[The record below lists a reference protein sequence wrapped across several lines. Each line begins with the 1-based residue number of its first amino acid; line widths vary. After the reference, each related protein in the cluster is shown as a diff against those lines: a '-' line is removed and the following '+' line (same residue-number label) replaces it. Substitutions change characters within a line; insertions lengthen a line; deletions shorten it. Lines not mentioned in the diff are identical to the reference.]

1 MNFSGTPSIVVQNRI
16 LACMAPEI
24 FDHLR
29 PYLQLVVL
37 RRRAILQERN
47 RLIQHVY
54 FIERGV
60 ASLFARTQRDGPVEV
75 SIVGRLGFVG
85 VAAVLGTMRSPNR
98 CWMQVPGEALRVPSE
113 DLRRLMDDTPA
124 VRQHLLN
131 YIHALLI
138 QNTQTALCNVRHELE
153 GRLCR
158 WLLLASDRL
167 DDKVIPLTHD
177 QLSMILGVR
186 RAGVTVTL
194 ANLEE
199 AGAVIKT
206 RGAVEIADR
215 AILEKK
221 ACECYRIIASEYNRI
236 TDSGRFQHII
246 ETAPSAA
253 TRPSRPQ
260 GLASRTAL

>member
-1 MNFSGTPSIVVQNRI
+1 
-16 LACMAPEI
+16 
-24 FDHLR
+24 
-29 PYLQLVVL
+29 
-37 RRRAILQERN
+37 
-47 RLIQHVY
+47 
-54 FIERGV
+54 
-60 ASLFARTQRDGPVEV
+60 
-75 SIVGRLGFVG
+75 
-85 VAAVLGTMRSPNR
+85 
-98 CWMQVPGEALRVPSE
+98 
-113 DLRRLMDDTPA
+113 
-124 VRQHLLN
+124 
-131 YIHALLI
+131 
-138 QNTQTALCNVRHELE
+138 
-153 GRLCR
+153 LCR

>member
-1 MNFSGTPSIVVQNRI
+1 MNFPGTPSIVVQNRI

-29 PYLQLVVL
+29 PYLQQIVL
-37 RRRAILQERN
+37 RRRAILQEHN
-47 RLIQHVY
+47 RLIEHIY

-98 CWMQVPGEALRVPSE
+98 CLMEVPGEALRIASK
-113 DLRRLMDDTPA
+113 DLRRVMDDTPA

-131 YIHALLI
+131 YVHALLI

-153 GRLCR
+153 ERLCR

-167 DDKVIPLTHD
+167 DEKVIPLTHD

-186 RAGVTVTL
+186 RAGVTTTL

-221 ACECYRIIASEYNRI
+221 TCECYRIIASEYDRI
-236 TDSGRFQHII
+236 TGSGRCLHII
-246 ETAPSAA
+246 RTAPSAVA
-253 TRPSRPQ
+253 HPSHL
-260 GLASRTAL
+260 GSVSGRTAP